1 MPARQTRDFMEK
13 MNNMPH
19 FAGGIGDFFKGAW
32 SKITEFTGNI
42 WDYLSNPG
50 KILQIAFDKF
60 TDLSGMLEP
69 VLSIAKGAANTLL
82 DGATSFIKKI
92 FDKNLKVQYN
102 PSKGVEQW
110 RGLAT
115 KALQMTGQFSE
126 TNLNALLYRMNM
138 ESSGNPKAINLWDSN
153 AKKGNPSKGLM
164 QVVPTTFAAY
174 AMPGFDKDIWDPLS
188 NILASIRYTL
198 AAYKGSLTAGWLK
211 SGGYEKGIGK
221 INLADLIPKYR
232 AGGFPEDGLFY
243 ANHTELVG
251 RFSNGQT
258 AVANNGQITQGIA
271 EAIYPAVYNAV
282 SSAMRNNGASGSG
295 DISLQLNLDGDAVYK
310 NVVKR
315 TREGRNRNI
324 GGRLVLAEE
333 VY

>member
-1 MPARQTRDFMEK
+1 MIDPTFRA
-13 MNNMPH
+13 
-19 FAGGIGDFFKGAW
+19 FA
-32 SKITEFTGNI
+32 
-42 WDYLSNPG
+42 
-50 KILQIAFDKF
+50 
-60 TDLSGMLEP
+60 LEP
-69 VLSIAKGAANTLL
+69 
-82 DGATSFIKKI
+82 
-92 FDKNLKVQYN
+92 YN
-102 PSKGVEQW
+102 
-110 RGLAT
+110 
-115 KALQMTGQFSE
+115 
-126 TNLNALLYRMNM
+126 
-138 ESSGNPKAINLWDSN
+138 
-153 AKKGNPSKGLM
+153 
-164 QVVPTTFAAY
+164 
-174 AMPGFDKDIWDPLS
+174 KDIWDPLS
-188 NILASIRYTL
+188 NMLAAIRYV
-198 AAYKGSLTAGWLK
+198 ASK
-211 SGGYEKGIGK
+211 SGGIAGNWGKNKGYASGIGK

-251 RFSNGQT
+251 KFSNGQT

-282 SSAMRNNGASGSG
+282 SSAMRNNGTSGSG

>member
-1 MPARQTRDFMEK
+1 
-13 MNNMPH
+13 
-19 FAGGIGDFFKGAW
+19 
-32 SKITEFTGNI
+32 
-42 WDYLSNPG
+42 
-50 KILQIAFDKF
+50 
-60 TDLSGMLEP
+60 
-69 VLSIAKGAANTLL
+69 
-82 DGATSFIKKI
+82 
-92 FDKNLKVQYN
+92 
-102 PSKGVEQW
+102 
-110 RGLAT
+110 
-115 KALQMTGQFSE
+115 
-126 TNLNALLYRMNM
+126 
-138 ESSGNPKAINLWDSN
+138 
-153 AKKGNPSKGLM
+153 M